1 MRNRKKSETVAGC
14 DQINVDFTRAALDF
28 FFELGILKKVPRTG
42 WLWRN
47 IAGCESIADHCYRVN
62 IIAMTL
68 CDLINSRA
76 ARDSERLDFAKV
88 MRMAVLHEIS
98 ECRTGDIPY
107 PAQKYIGADVK
118 TNAETLAVRDMTS
131 PLSFAGEDFY
141 AALWREFESGKT
153 PEAKLVKAA
162 DKLEML
168 IQALEYERAG
178 ASTLEDFWRNFDTF
192 SQITSY
198 PEIEK
203 MLARLIEIRKDLKN
217 K

>member
-1 MRNRKKSETVAGC
+1 MRNRKKSETAVECGP
-14 DQINVDFTRAALDF
+14 INVDFTRAALDF

-47 IAGCESIADHCYRVN
+47 IAGGESIADHCYRVN
-62 IIAMTL
+62 LIAMTL
-68 CDLINSRA
+68 CDLINSRTTQV
-76 ARDSERLDFAKV
+76 SKRLDFSKV

-107 PAQKYIGADVK
+107 PAQKYIGANVK
-118 TNAETLAVRDMTS
+118 TNAETLAVRDMTA
-131 PLSFAGEDFY
+131 PLLFAGEDFY

-153 PEAKLVKAA
+153 PEARLVKAA

-168 IQALEYERAG
+168 IQAVEYEKAG
-178 ASTLEDFWRNFDTF
+178 ASTLEDFWHNCDTF

-203 MLARLIEIRKDLKN
+203 MLAQLIELRKNIK
-217 K
+217 KK